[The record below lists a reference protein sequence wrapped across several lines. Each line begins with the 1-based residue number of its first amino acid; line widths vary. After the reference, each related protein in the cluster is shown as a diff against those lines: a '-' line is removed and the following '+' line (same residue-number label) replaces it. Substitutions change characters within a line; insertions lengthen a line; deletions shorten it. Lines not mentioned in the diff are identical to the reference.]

1 MHGYTGLEGHYDD
14 KAGRDGTAQHM
25 GDGAFAEKKRY
36 FAENQWRALLIG
48 RIFGIFGGKCIFK
61 P

>member
-1 MHGYTGLEGHYDD
+1 LVFTRPTFIITRAEAKSGG
-14 KAGRDGTAQHM
+14 ARDE
-25 GDGAFAEKKRY
+25 AFAEKKRH

>member
-1 MHGYTGLEGHYDD
+1 MRAEAKSGG
-14 KAGRDGTAQHM
+14 ARDE
-25 GDGAFAEKKRY
+25 AFAEKKRH
-36 FAENQWRALLIG
+36 FAENQWRTLLIG